1 MSALKKVDRMRLQNK
16 HYQGLFDKDSY
27 TLLCKEDLWLFV
39 QEKNHCFYKNM
50 IDEQSLILNDLTF
63 NQIELIKKSN
73 VSNTSNQ
80 QTYRKKYLLCETIL
94 IIFDLYYKSFSR
106 SFLFKSQENLN
117 PHIVFERIGKNWKSV
132 KWIIQADF
140 QNSQGLLQNFI
151 NLLQKRVQDSFFLRI
166 LISIL
171 NTKQVN
177 SSPYWFQIAITRFSI
192 FLNNIYLYEL
202 DMLLFWIQHGNKKI
216 EFQFIPSI
224 LQHSSR
230 NLNTKEKN
238 LFKHFVTK
246 IVYVRHAGSWMI
258 GTNGPISLI
267 KALFLQVHQFFN
279 ERLMLRSEVNKAK
292 VINLYANSVSFAGY
306 RILLNNRFDLQF
318 ELPLEKMLTSLSLEG
333 FCDKSG
339 QPMPKKEWASEQDWL
354 IVSTFNNVISQ
365 IGSYWGP
372 ALNQDILQRIKH
384 TLYISCAKT
393 LAHKHRTTARQI
405 FIKYGKDLAI
415 THPVNPHTK
424 VKINLEKI
432 EKASWVQARRYFTK
446 YDSFS
451 NII

>member
-1 MSALKKVDRMRLQNK
+1 MSALKRIDRIRLQNK
-16 HYQGLFDKDSY
+16 RYQALFDKDSY
-27 TLLCKEDLWLFV
+27 TLLCREDLWLFV

-50 IDEQSLILNDLTF
+50 IDEQSIILNDLNF
-63 NQIELIKKSN
+63 SQVDLIKKSN
-73 VSNTSNQ
+73 LFHISNK
-80 QTYRKKYLLCETIL
+80 QTYKKKYLLCETIL

-106 SFLFKSQENLN
+106 SYILKNQENSN
-117 PHIVFERIGKNWKSV
+117 PHIVFERIGKDWKNV

-140 QNSQGLLQNFI
+140 QNCQGLKQNFA
-151 NLLQKRVQDSFFLRI
+151 NLLQKRVQDPFFFRI

-177 SSPYWFQIAITRFSI
+177 FSPYCFQIAMTRFSI
-192 FLNNIYLYEL
+192 LLNNIYLYEL

-230 NLNTKEKN
+230 NLNAREKN
-238 LFKHFVTK
+238 LFKYFVTK

-267 KALFLQVHQFFN
+267 KALFFQVHQFFN
-279 ERLMLRSEVNKAK
+279 ERLMLKYELNKVK
-292 VINLYANSVSFAGY
+292 VINLYANSFSFAGY

-318 ELPLEKMLTSLSLEG
+318 ELPLEKMLTSLSLQG
-333 FCDKSG
+333 FCEKSG
-339 QPMPKKEWASEQDWL
+339 QPMPKKEWASKQDWL
-354 IVSTFNNVISQ
+354 IVSTFNNILSQ
-365 IGSYWGP
+365 IRGYWGP
-372 ALNQDILQRIKH
+372 AFNQDILQRIKH

-405 FIKYGKDLAI
+405 FIKYGKHLAI
-415 THPVNPHTK
+415 TDPVNSHTK
-424 VKINLEKI
+424 VKMNLEKM
-432 EKASWVQARRYFTK
+432 EKASWVQARRYFTQ

-451 NII
+451 NIV

>member
-1 MSALKKVDRMRLQNK
+1 MSALKRVDRIRLQNK
-16 HYQGLFDKDSY
+16 RYQRLFDKDSY
-27 TLLCKEDLWLFV
+27 TLLCREDLWLFV

-50 IDEQSLILNDLTF
+50 IDEQSIVLNDLSF
-63 NQIELIKKSN
+63 NQLDLIKKSN
-73 VSNTSNQ
+73 LFNTSNKPI
-80 QTYRKKYLLCETIL
+80 YKKKSLLCETIL
-94 IIFDLYYKSFSR
+94 IIFDLYYKSFSG
-106 SFLFKSQENLN
+106 SYILKNQENSN
-117 PHIVFERIGKNWKSV
+117 PHIVFERIGKNWKNV
-132 KWIIQADF
+132 KWIVQADF
-140 QNSQGLLQNFI
+140 QNCQGLLQNLT
-151 NLLQKRVQDSFFLRI
+151 NLLQKRVQDTFFLRI

-177 SSPYWFQIAITRFSI
+177 LSPYCFQIAITRLSI
-192 FLNNIYLYEL
+192 FFNNIYLYEL

-230 NLNTKEKN
+230 NLNTREKN
-238 LFKHFVTK
+238 LFKYFVTK

-267 KALFLQVHQFFN
+267 KALFFQVHQFFN
-279 ERLMLRSEVNKAK
+279 ERLMLKYELNKVK
-292 VINLYANSVSFAGY
+292 VINLYANSFSFAGY

-333 FCDKSG
+333 FCEKSG
-339 QPMPKKEWASEQDWL
+339 QPMPKKEWASKQDWL
-354 IVSTFNNVISQ
+354 IVSTFNNIISQ
-365 IGSYWGP
+365 IRGYWGP
-372 ALNQDILQRIKH
+372 AFNQDILQRIKH

-405 FIKYGKDLAI
+405 FIKYGKHLAI
-415 THPVNPHTK
+415 TDPMNSHTK
-424 VKINLEKI
+424 VKMNLEKM

-451 NII
+451 NNV